1 MASPKGG
8 QPPSLPSCLS
18 VCLVACPRELFSSL
32 VPQTDSGPAFW
43 CLCPGLNADRTP
55 PRTGHHSWVWAR
67 GFESSHFFHT
77 HTFSVREGCAPEGP
91 RVWLEAK
98 ISPRKGS
105 VSSSGARL
113 TVSTPSR
120 AAGPGLRAGE
130 TKALHPSRALASLP
144 GRPGAPCCLSPRSLA
159 RDPGVPTPGVS
170 LPRAPRL
177 HSQCVSRPA
186 LGSLWPRCPVERVQA
201 WRTETDRGLSGAS
214 PRSDGTMGEL
224 CSQTARP
231 YKSCPASA
239 AKNSPSSELCLC
251 PSSQDVVFPGGA
263 SSLLGLRVFKTVS
276 LAARAPSSPEW
287 GRLLLSPS
295 HTWTDG
301 DLLPSHTLPL
311 QRSLRSLTLQEHEL
325 DRGSRWLEFGPD

>member
-1 MASPKGG
+1 M
-8 QPPSLPSCLS
+8 
-18 VCLVACPRELFSSL
+18 ACPRELFSSL
-32 VPQTDSGPAFW
+32 VLQPDSGPAFW

-55 PRTGHHSWVWAR
+55 PGAGHHSWVWAR
-67 GFESSHFFHT
+67 GFESLHFFHT
-77 HTFSVREGCAPEGP
+77 HTFSVREGCGPEGP
-91 RVWLEAK
+91 RVCWRREYLPERSLCPPLE
-98 ISPRKGS
+98 P
-105 VSSSGARL
+105 
-113 TVSTPSR
+113 
-120 AAGPGLRAGE
+120 
-130 TKALHPSRALASLP
+130 ASLSPHPAAQLDQGSRLGRLGPCIPAEPLLLSQEGPAPPVAWAPAAWPRIPECPPP
-144 GRPGAPCCLSPRSLA
+144 GSACPAPPGDTADVFPGQSLF
-159 RDPGVPTPGVS
+159 
-170 LPRAPRL
+170 
-177 HSQCVSRPA
+177 

-251 PSSQDVVFPGGA
+251 PSSQDVVFLGGA

-295 HTWTDG
+295 HTWTDR
-301 DLLPSHTLPL
+301 D
-311 QRSLRSLTLQEHEL
+311 SLGSPHRHQATHSLCKEA
-325 DRGSRWLEFGPD
+325 SGP